1 MRKKLKVDRRWANR
15 NCKTCVWLVE
25 GRLCPFQSCP
35 RVFGWSSERKA
46 VERQLGGKN
55 DVE

>member
-1 MRKKLKVDRRWANR
+1 MRKKLRVDRRWVNR
-15 NCKTCVWLVE
+15 HCKTCVWLVE

-46 VERQLGGKN
+46 VERRLKGKN
-55 DVE
+55 DE